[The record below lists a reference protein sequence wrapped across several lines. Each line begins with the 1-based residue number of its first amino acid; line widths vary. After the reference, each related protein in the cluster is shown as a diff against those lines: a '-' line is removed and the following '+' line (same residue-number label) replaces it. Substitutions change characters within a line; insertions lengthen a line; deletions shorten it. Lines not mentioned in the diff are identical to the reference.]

1 MTPMKS
7 RREMTDRRLLTLSF
21 VFYLV
26 LWIAELSSKG
36 LAILQQFT
44 GGKVTSSLT
53 GKLGEGAR
61 LLGFRVFLYVLTL
74 LLMYGLFAFM
84 NGQVSIWL
92 ARWLK
97 GRSRGPA
104 PHAAG
109 LAFLAVN
116 GVFLLGVYGL
126 NAALYPAST
135 LAFGLKFLVAGAGA
149 GVVKAVSAG
158 LLGLY
163 LVGFIVLTLKFA
175 PKILKIAFLFVWA
188 VLLLAPLDPAF
199 QARRL
204 FPVKSRA
211 ANRGPNVIFI
221 GLDSLNPKHTG
232 FAGYPLPTT
241 PNLDAFLRDN
251 IVFENAYTP
260 IARTFPAWYSILT
273 GQYPV
278 TSGVRFNL
286 LKRKHIKS
294 AGQCLGNIL
303 RKKGYATVHYT
314 DEVRF
319 SNITPEEGFDRLR
332 HPPMG
337 IGDFVFG
344 SFHDFSLANVFF
356 NNPLGYRI
364 FPFLDVNRAVFQ
376 LYDGRYFIND
386 LVSELD
392 RLRTKER
399 FFLAAHLCIGHWPYV
414 HASPH
419 EFEHQPG
426 ADPAMLLYD
435 SALLTLDG
443 QLGRILEALKAK
455 GLYDNSIIVVLS
467 DHGESAEG
475 HGSDLR
481 DSEQNRIL
489 LSWKPAGGAGRRTI
503 PRLVRTIDIAP
514 TVLDLLGED
523 PESLPY
529 DGISLK
535 PWLEGANEA
544 GPPGS
549 DSIIMETEFS
559 LDVAGGIGIALQS
572 MIEQG
577 VHFYEFDE
585 DGLIT
590 IRDDFHDILLRRRNR
605 AILTPEW
612 KLVYDVIV
620 RGTTERTK
628 ASLFDIRNDPQCKND
643 VSAGQPEVFRKI
655 MEKLFKY
662 YGNEISDLNR

>member
-1 MTPMKS
+1 MKT
-7 RREMTDRRLLTLSF
+7 RREISDRKLLFLSV

-26 LWIAELSSKG
+26 LWLAELASKV
-36 LAILQQFT
+36 LAVLEQFS

-61 LLGFRVFLYVLTL
+61 LLGFSVFIYIVTL
-74 LLMYGLFAFM
+74 LLIYGLFAFM
-84 NGQVSIWL
+84 NGHYAIWV
-92 ARWLK
+92 ARRIK
-97 GRSRGPA
+97 EKSRKPS
-104 PHAAG
+104 PHAAAT
-109 LAFLAVN
+109 AFLAVN
-116 GVFLLGVYGL
+116 GIFLLGVYGL
-126 NAALYPAST
+126 NASLYPASD
-135 LAFGLKFLVAGAGA
+135 LAFGLQFLVAGGGA
-149 GVVKAVSAG
+149 GIVKIVSAF
-158 LLGLY
+158 LLALY
-163 LVGFIVLTLKFA
+163 LIGFVALTLKFA
-175 PKILKIAFLFVWA
+175 RKPLKIAFLLVWA
-188 VLLLAPLDPAF
+188 ALLVAPLDPAY

-204 FPVKSRA
+204 FPGPGRA

-232 FAGYPLPTT
+232 YAGYPLPTT
-241 PNLDAFLRDN
+241 PHLDAFLREN
-251 IVFENAYTP
+251 VVFENAYTP

-286 LKRKHIKS
+286 LKRKDIKS
-294 AGQCLGNIL
+294 ADQCLGNIL
-303 RKKGYATVHYT
+303 RKKGYETVHYT

-319 SNITPEEGFDRLR
+319 SNITPAEGFDRLR

-344 SFHDFSLANVFF
+344 SFHDFSLTNVFF

-386 LVSELD
+386 LISDLD
-392 RLRTKER
+392 RLRTKDR
-399 FFLAAHLCIGHWPYV
+399 FFLAAHLCIAHWPYV

-419 EFEHQPG
+419 EFEHKPG
-426 ADPAMLLYD
+426 ADPNMLLYD
-435 SALLTLDG
+435 SALLTLDE

-455 GLYDNSIIVVLS
+455 GLYDNSIIVVFS

-481 DSEQNRIL
+481 DSEQNRTL
-489 LSWKPAGGAGRRTI
+489 LSWKPVGGASHRTI

-514 TVLDLLGED
+514 TVMDLLGED
-523 PESLPY
+523 RRGLPY
-529 DGISLK
+529 DGISLR
-535 PWLEGANEA
+535 PWMSGSDEA

-559 LDVAGGIGIALQS
+559 LDVAGGIGIAIQS
-572 MIEQG
+572 MIAQG
-577 VHFYEFDE
+577 VQFYEFDKS
-585 DGLIT
+585 GLIT
-590 IRDDFHDILLRRRNR
+590 VRDDFHDILIRRRNR

-612 KLVYDVIV
+612 KLVYDVII

-628 ASLFDIRNDPQCKND
+628 ASLFDVRNDPLCAKD
-643 VSAGQPEVFRKI
+643 VSTEQPYVFR
-655 MEKLFKY
+655 EFLDRLSAY
-662 YGNEISDLNR
+662 YGNEIDRN